1 MPGADLAQL
10 LIRATKWQA
19 GRAVREGA
27 ALLQGLA
34 VCGHC
39 GRRLRTHYR
48 GRNVRPGYHCPGK
61 SVVEG
66 RGQYCLNV
74 GGCQID
80 AAAKTAAY
88 SLASDVRAAAYPGAE
103 QRHRDRMAAIQR
115 HFGQQVM
122 SRGDPDA
129 DHALD
134 FVETDADPERLF
146 APFPAEA
153 PIGRVVEIDYTA
165 SSPGGGGSG

>member
-1 MPGADLAQL
+1 MRRNRAYTRARLASERILADAYRAADQL
-10 LIRATKWQA
+10 SADVSDDAEARFRA
-19 GRAVREGA
+19 
-27 ALLQGLA
+27 
-34 VCGHC
+34 
-39 GRRLRTHYR
+39 
-48 GRNVRPGYHCPGK
+48 
-61 SVVEG
+61 
-66 RGQYCLNV
+66 GQL
-74 GGCQID
+74 D
-80 AAAKTAAY
+80 AAAKNAAY
-88 SLASDVRAAAYPGAE
+88 ALAGDARAAAYHEAE

-153 PIGRVVEIDYTA
+153 PIGRVVEIDYNGIKRQVRVDA
-165 SSPGGGGSG
+165 RGRVAAYADAEAGDGWVDPRDIHR